1 MEHGLPKCLLHGW
14 AVFRGFGGLCFA
26 NLGEIGQKLL
36 KAHISFW
43 PNATIT
49 GFDKLE
55 LNRCN
60 YWYNSGRMGVAKNR
74 INGPVIIP
82 PNQRHESSS
91 HYKRNHRQ
99 HFPTFAQENKTLQHW
114 LKLNLFY
121 YGCFT
126 LQIVSAII
134 TTLAIK
140 VWEHILCCRR
150 LKKQMESLFSHFF

>member
-1 MEHGLPKCLLHGW
+1 MEHGLAKCLPHGW
-14 AVFRGFGGLCFA
+14 AVFRGFGGLFFA
-26 NLGEIGQKLL
+26 NLGNIGQKLL

-43 PNATIT
+43 PNATKT
-49 GFDKLE
+49 CFGKLV
-55 LNRCN
+55 LKWN
-60 YWYNSGRMGVAKNR
+60 YWYNSCSMGVAKNR
-74 INGPVIIP
+74 NNEPVIIP

-91 HYKRNHRQ
+91 HYKRNRRR

-140 VWEHILCCRR
+140 VWEHIL
-150 LKKQMESLFSHFF
+150 